1 MEINFNLSSPQRKG
15 ENIEITVDSKKE
27 NLLYKFFIG
36 LDGIWHTLQDFSKS
50 DTYKWIPKKDG
61 KYVLMVQGKDKDS
74 KKSFDYVTRA
84 DYIVGIEDEHIIK
97 EILLDKE
104 EYLIGDKINLSVD
117 AYKSNL
123 LFKYWLK
130 INDGWELMKN
140 YSPQDTLSFTA
151 NTPGFYDVLIE
162 CKEVNS
168 KNNFD
173 DFKKISFNIKNID
186 PVEIKDFK
194 CVTPDIMVGEELIF
208 KINSNSNEERMLIYK
223 FFKIDSKGNIK
234 CIQDYST
241 KNIVSYIEN
250 IKGKY
255 KLLCFVKDMYSNR
268 EYDDRAV
275 INYEVE
281 PYKKIK
287 IKELIADL
295 SSPQLSGTEIS
306 FKTIVEGGKN
316 LLYRFIVEGTYS
328 EDTGYSRED
337 SLLWK
342 CSKDGDYVIKAMV
355 KDISFEDEYEDIK
368 EMEYSISKKAK
379 NPVIIKDVS
388 VDKKKDIIVN
398 KPVKIKVKAEG
409 GLELKYSFIVY
420 LLDKEVET
428 IEYGDCNSVNFTP
441 MVPGEYC
448 IEVRVKDKYSNKE
461 YDCHWIL
468 TLNVNEYVKGN
479 IEYVLINP
487 KEYYMVGDT
496 IDLEVVSENTKDTLI
511 KYILKVDGHLIEET
525 SFVKN
530 KKYIFK
536 PKCRGSYL
544 IEIQGKSVYCE
555 KGYDSK
561 KQVKIKVHDAL
572 PVMNTKLFIDN
583 TNIHINEPLVLRVEN
598 EGGIDVSYEFYI
610 MEQGEWR
617 KAQSYSK
624 KDYYAFIPF
633 VQGKY
638 KILVLTKSNYKN
650 CSYEDYDIFEFE
662 AYEEMATVQSL
673 VDYAL

>member
-27 NLLYKFFIG
+27 DLLYKFFIG
-36 LDGIWHTLQDFSKS
+36 LDGVWHTLQNFSKS
-50 DTYKWIPKKDG
+50 STYKWVPKDEG
-61 KYVLMVQGKDKDS
+61 KYVLMVQGKAKDS
-74 KKSFDYVTRA
+74 KKSFDYVTRS
-84 DYIVGIEDEHIIK
+84 DYIVGIEDENIIK
-97 EILLDKE
+97 DVSLDKDG
-104 EYLIGDKINLSVD
+104 YLIGDKINLSVD
-117 AYKSNL
+117 TYKTNL

-130 INDGWELMKN
+130 VNDGWELMKD
-140 YSPQDTLSFTA
+140 YSMGSTLNFTA
-151 NTPGFYDVLIE
+151 NTPGSYDVLVE
-162 CKEVNS
+162 CKEVDS

-173 DFKKISFNIKNID
+173 DFKKISFKIKNID

-194 CVTPDIMVGEELIF
+194 CISPNILVGEELIF
-208 KINSNSNEERMLIYK
+208 NINSNSHEERMLIYK
-223 FFKIDSKGNIK
+223 FFKIDSKGNVK

-250 IKGKY
+250 IKGEY
-255 KLLCFVKDMYSNR
+255 KLLCFVKDMYSNK

-275 INYEVE
+275 ISYNVE
-281 PYKKIK
+281 PYKEIK

-295 SSPQLSGTEIS
+295 SSPQLSGTEIN
-306 FKTIVEGGKN
+306 FKVIVEGGKN
-316 LLYRFIVEGTYS
+316 LLYRFIVEGVCS
-328 EDTGYSRED
+328 EDSGYSRENGFA
-337 SLLWK
+337 WK
-342 CSKDGDYVIKAMV
+342 CNKDGNYVIKAMV
-355 KDISFEDEYEDIK
+355 KDKSFEYEYEDIK
-368 EMEYSISKKAK
+368 EIEYSISKKAK
-379 NPVIIKDVS
+379 APVIIKDVS
-388 VDKKKDIIVN
+388 VNKNTEVIVN
-398 KPVKIKVKAEG
+398 KPIKIKVKAEG

-420 LLDKEVET
+420 LLDKEVE
-428 IEYGDCNSVNFTP
+428 IMEYGDCNSVDFTP
-441 MVPGEYC
+441 ILPGEYC
-448 IEVRVKDKYSNKE
+448 MEVRAKDKYSSKE

-468 TLNVNEYVKGN
+468 TFNVNEYVKGN

-496 IDLEVVSENTKDTLI
+496 VDLEVVSENTKDTLI
-511 KYILKVDGHLIEET
+511 KYILTVDGHLIEET

-536 PKCRGSYL
+536 PRYGGSYL
-544 IEIQGKSVYCE
+544 VEIQGKSVYCK

-572 PVMNTKLFIDN
+572 PVMNTKLFIDK
-583 TNIHINEPLVLRVEN
+583 TNICINKPVVLRVEN

-617 KAQSYSK
+617 KVQGYSK

-633 VQGKY
+633 LQGKY
-638 KILVLTKSNYKN
+638 KVLVLTKSSYKN
-650 CSYEDYDIFEFE
+650 CAYEDYDTLEFK
-662 AYEEMATVQSL
+662 AYEEMATDESM